1 MNGTLGHTIGRIQQ
15 FAYPWDKDSSL
26 IMHSD
31 GLATRWDL
39 NKYPGLAHRHPT
51 LIAAALY
58 RDFARDRDDV
68 TVFVARSARMGN
80 L

>member
-1 MNGTLGHTIGRIQQ
+1 MRKAQEFQVDWPHDGL
-15 FAYPWDKDSSL
+15 L
-26 IMHSD
+26 ILHSD

-39 NKYPGLAHRHPT
+39 SRYPGLAHRHPA

-58 RDFARDRDDV
+58 RDFARGRDDV
-68 TVFVARSARMGN
+68 TVFVARARRMGD

>member
-1 MNGTLGHTIGRIQQ
+1 L
-15 FAYPWDKDSSL
+15 L
-26 IMHSD
+26 ILHSD

-39 NKYPGLAHRHPT
+39 SKYPGLTHRHPT

-58 RDFARDRDDV
+58 RDFARGRDDV
-68 TVFVARSARMGN
+68 TVFVARAERMGD